1 MMVVKI
7 KKAKGTEK
15 CVVKKVKFENYNNCL
30 GALQLENNIN
40 YIEKVK
46 FT

>member
-15 CVVKKVKFENYNNCL
+15 CVVKKSEIWKLQKLFRST
-30 GALQLENNIN
+30 QLENNIN
-40 YIEKVK
+40 YIEKIK